1 MLNQEDNK
9 DLVDLAEQVLQILRS
24 EQVIPIKRLS
34 ENHYLHLLFAGMIVT
49 AYLTQVDIYMSSR
62 RSNVFVERSVSTRY
76 IQFLDAAVRVKLL
89 SSDRDFKAEG
99 RLKLTGQ
106 LLSYLEAS
114 RPPVLQSNIIELQQP
129 ELVNKYN
136 IIPNVEHSSSG

>member
-1 MLNQEDNK
+1 MKDIFTLIQASDEMLNQEDNK
-9 DLVDLAEQVLQILRS
+9 DFVDLTEQVLQILRS
-24 EQVIPIKRLS
+24 EKVIPIKRLS

-49 AYLTQVDIYMSSR
+49 AYLTQDDIYMSSR

-76 IQFLDAAVRVKLL
+76 IQFLDAAVKAKLL

-99 RLKLTGQ
+99 RLRLSGA

-114 RPPVLQSNIIELQQP
+114 RPPILQSNVVELRQP
-129 ELVNKYN
+129 ELVN
-136 IIPNVEHSSSG
+136 

>member
-1 MLNQEDNK
+1 MKDIFTLIQASDEMLNQEDNK
-9 DLVDLAEQVLQILRS
+9 DFVDLAEQVLQILRS
-24 EQVIPIKRLS
+24 EKVIPIKRLS

-49 AYLTQVDIYMSSR
+49 AYLSQDDIYMSSR

-76 IQFLDAAVRVKLL
+76 IQFLDAAVRAKLL

-99 RLKLTGQ
+99 RLKLTGK

-114 RPPVLQSNIIELQQP
+114 RPAVLQSNVVELRQP
-129 ELVNKYN
+129 ELVN
-136 IIPNVEHSSSG
+136 

>member
-1 MLNQEDNK
+1 MLNHEDNK
-9 DLVDLAEQVLQILRS
+9 DFVDLTEQVLQILRS
-24 EQVIPIKRLS
+24 EKVIPIKRLS

-49 AYLTQVDIYMSSR
+49 AYLTQDDIYMSSR

-76 IQFLDAAVRVKLL
+76 IQFLDAAVRAKLL

-99 RLKLTGQ
+99 RLKLTGK

-114 RPPVLQSNIIELQQP
+114 RPAALQSNVVELRQP
-129 ELVNKYN
+129 ELV
-136 IIPNVEHSSSG
+136 H

>member
-1 MLNQEDNK
+1 MKDIFTLIQASDEMLNQEDNK
-9 DLVDLAEQVLQILRS
+9 DFVDLTEQVLQILRS

-49 AYLTQVDIYMSSR
+49 AYLSQDDIYMSSR

-76 IQFLDAAVRVKLL
+76 IQFLDAAVRAKLL

-99 RLKLTGQ
+99 RLRLSGA

-114 RPPVLQSNIIELQQP
+114 RPPILQSNVVELRQP
-129 ELVNKYN
+129 ELVN
-136 IIPNVEHSSSG
+136 

>member
-9 DLVDLAEQVLQILRS
+9 DFVDLAEQVLQILRS
-24 EQVIPIKRLS
+24 EKVIPIKRLS

-49 AYLTQVDIYMSSR
+49 AYLTQDDIYMSSR

-76 IQFLDAAVRVKLL
+76 IQFLDAAVRAKLL

-99 RLKLTGQ
+99 RLKLTGK

-114 RPPVLQSNIIELQQP
+114 RPAALQSNVVELRQP
-129 ELVNKYN
+129 ELV
-136 IIPNVEHSSSG
+136 H

>member
-9 DLVDLAEQVLQILRS
+9 DFVDLTEQVLQILRS
-24 EQVIPIKRLS
+24 EKVIPIKRLS

-49 AYLTQVDIYMSSR
+49 AYLTQDDIYMSSR

-76 IQFLDAAVRVKLL
+76 IQFLDAAVKAKLL

-99 RLKLTGQ
+99 RLRLSGA
-106 LLSYLEAS
+106 LLSYLKAS
-114 RPPVLQSNIIELQQP
+114 RPPVLQSNVVELRQP
-129 ELVNKYN
+129 ELVN
-136 IIPNVEHSSSG
+136 

>member
-1 MLNQEDNK
+1 MKDIFTLIQASDEMLNQEDNK
-9 DLVDLAEQVLQILRS
+9 DFVDLAEQVLQILRS

-49 AYLTQVDIYMSSR
+49 AYLTQDDIYMSSR

-76 IQFLDAAVRVKLL
+76 IQFLDAAVKAKLL

-99 RLKLTGQ
+99 RLRLSGA

-114 RPPVLQSNIIELQQP
+114 RPPVLQSVVVELRQP
-129 ELVNKYN
+129 ELVN
-136 IIPNVEHSSSG
+136 

>member
-1 MLNQEDNK
+1 LKDIFTLIQASDEMLNQEDNK
-9 DLVDLAEQVLQILRS
+9 DFVDLTEQVLQILRS
-24 EQVIPIKRLS
+24 EKVIPIKRLS

-49 AYLTQVDIYMSSR
+49 AYLTQDDIYMSSR

-76 IQFLDAAVRVKLL
+76 IQFLDAAVKAKLL

-99 RLKLTGQ
+99 RLKLTGK

-114 RPPVLQSNIIELQQP
+114 RPAALQSNVVELRQP
-129 ELVNKYN
+129 ELV
-136 IIPNVEHSSSG
+136 H

>member
-9 DLVDLAEQVLQILRS
+9 DFVDLTEQVLQILRS
-24 EQVIPIKRLS
+24 EKVIPIKRLS

-49 AYLTQVDIYMSSR
+49 AYLTQDDIYMSSR

-76 IQFLDAAVRVKLL
+76 IQFLDAAVRAKLL

-99 RLKLTGQ
+99 RLKLTGK

-114 RPPVLQSNIIELQQP
+114 RPAALQSNVVELRQP
-129 ELVNKYN
+129 ELV
-136 IIPNVEHSSSG
+136 H

>member
-1 MLNQEDNK
+1 
-9 DLVDLAEQVLQILRS
+9 
-24 EQVIPIKRLS
+24 
-34 ENHYLHLLFAGMIVT
+34 
-49 AYLTQVDIYMSSR
+49 
-62 RSNVFVERSVSTRY
+62 SNVFVERSVSTRY

>member
-1 MLNQEDNK
+1 MKDIFTLIQASDEMLNQEDNK
-9 DLVDLAEQVLQILRS
+9 DFVDLTEQVLQILRS

-49 AYLTQVDIYMSSR
+49 AYLTQDDIYMSSR

-76 IQFLDAAVRVKLL
+76 IQFLDAAVRAKLL

-114 RPPVLQSNIIELQQP
+114 RPPVLQSNVVELRQP
-129 ELVNKYN
+129 ELVN
-136 IIPNVEHSSSG
+136 

>member
-1 MLNQEDNK
+1 MKDIFTLIQASDEMLNQADNK
-9 DLVDLAEQVLQILRS
+9 EFVDLAEQVLQILRS
-24 EQVIPIKRLS
+24 EKVIPIKRLS
-34 ENHYLHLLFAGMIVT
+34 ENHYLHLLFSGMIVT

-76 IQFLDAAVRVKLL
+76 IQFLDAAVKAKLL

-99 RLKLTGQ
+99 RLRLSGA

-114 RPPVLQSNIIELQQP
+114 RPPVLQSVVVELRQP
-129 ELVNKYN
+129 ELVN
-136 IIPNVEHSSSG
+136 

>member
-9 DLVDLAEQVLQILRS
+9 DFVDLTEQVLQILRS
-24 EQVIPIKRLS
+24 EKVIPIKRLS

-49 AYLTQVDIYMSSR
+49 AYLTQDDIYMSSR

-76 IQFLDAAVRVKLL
+76 IQFLDAAVKAKLL

-99 RLKLTGQ
+99 RLRLSGA

-114 RPPVLQSNIIELQQP
+114 RPAALQSNVVELRQP
-129 ELVNKYN
+129 ELV
-136 IIPNVEHSSSG
+136 H

>member
-1 MLNQEDNK
+1 MKDIFTLIQASDEMLNQEDNK
-9 DLVDLAEQVLQILRS
+9 DFVDLTEQVLQILRS
-24 EQVIPIKRLS
+24 EKVIPIKRLS

-49 AYLTQVDIYMSSR
+49 AYLTQDDIYMSSR

-76 IQFLDAAVRVKLL
+76 IQFLDAAVKAKLL

-99 RLKLTGQ
+99 RLRLSGA

-114 RPPVLQSNIIELQQP
+114 RPPVLQSNVVELRQP
-129 ELVNKYN
+129 ELVN
-136 IIPNVEHSSSG
+136 

>member
-1 MLNQEDNK
+1 MKDIFTLIQASDEMLNQEDNK
-9 DLVDLAEQVLQILRS
+9 DFVDLTEQVLQILRS
-24 EQVIPIKRLS
+24 EKVIPIKRLS

-49 AYLTQVDIYMSSR
+49 AYLSQDDIYMSSR

-76 IQFLDAAVRVKLL
+76 IQFLDAAVKAKLL

-99 RLKLTGQ
+99 RLRLSGA

-114 RPPVLQSNIIELQQP
+114 RPAALQSNVVELRQP
-129 ELVNKYN
+129 ELV
-136 IIPNVEHSSSG
+136 H